1 MDEATEAIESF
12 VLPGRFASFEER
24 AGDIIEEDDT
34 ELEFNEFESGDFSV
48 SYSLP
53 SSISALEPSFTASL
67 SPSESTRSL
76 FSLSS
81 SSVKLELLLRE
92 YYHHRAF
99 FDLL

>member
-1 MDEATEAIESF
+1 MLEAMESF
-12 VLPGRFASFEER
+12 VIPGRFARLEER
-24 AGDIIEEDDT
+24 AGDVIEEDDT
-34 ELEFNEFESGDFSV
+34 ELECNEFISGDYSV
-48 SYSLP
+48 SYSPP
-53 SSISALEPSFTASL
+53 SSISALEPSFTAWFTS
-67 SPSESTRSL
+67 SESTPRL